1 MITLAIPTYKRFD
14 LLADCIASA
23 RAGTLPPDRVLIIDN
38 SGGQC
43 PPLAGC
49 EIVQGRQP
57 QSVAKAW
64 NDAAALVGSQ
74 GHLILTNDDIQ
85 FAPDTIA
92 QMVSMAGE
100 MPRAGIVSP
109 IEGQRF
115 SCFLLRYRA
124 YLDTGPFDEQFRM
137 AYFEDN
143 DYAWRLTLNR
153 WQLALA
159 PSAVTHVGSATLA
172 VLSEDELRQKHA
184 AYAHNE
190 QRFRAKWGGPPH
202 AERYRVPF
210 NGDVL
215 V

>member
-1 MITLAIPTYKRFD
+1 MTIVLSIPTYKRFD

-23 RAGTLPPDRVLIIDN
+23 NAGSVPPSRITVIDN

-43 PPLAGC
+43 PPIPGA
-49 EIVQGRQP
+49 EIVLGRQP

-64 NDAAALVGSQ
+64 NDAVALTGSN
-74 GHLILTNDDIQ
+74 GWLILANDDIA

-92 QMVSMAGE
+92 RMVNVAE
-100 MPRAGIVSP
+100 QQPRAGIVSP

-115 SCFLLRYRA
+115 SCFLLRYQA
-124 YLDTGPFDEQFRM
+124 YLDIGPFDEAFQM

-143 DYAWRLTLNR
+143 DYAWRLKLKR

-159 PSAVTHVGSATLA
+159 LSDVRHVGSATLA
-172 VLSEDELRQKHA
+172 RLSAQEMRAKHE

-190 QRFRAKWGGPPH
+190 SRFRAKWGGPPH
-202 AERYRVPF
+202 AEVYTTPF
-210 NGDVL
+210 GGVRA
-215 V
+215 